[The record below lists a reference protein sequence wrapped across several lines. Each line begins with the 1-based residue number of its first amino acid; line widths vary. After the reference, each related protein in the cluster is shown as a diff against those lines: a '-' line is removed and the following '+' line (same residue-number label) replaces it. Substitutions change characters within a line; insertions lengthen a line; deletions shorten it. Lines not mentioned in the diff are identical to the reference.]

1 MARIVRVQ
9 FIHCLCFFF
18 PPKDNGRRDENK
30 TKKETRE
37 RERGKGRKEEGKGEG
52 NNLMEKR
59 GRERERDVVCF
70 ETRKTLN
77 VEIWKILVANTSHY
91 S

>member
-1 MARIVRVQ
+1 
-9 FIHCLCFFF
+9 
-18 PPKDNGRRDENK
+18 
-30 TKKETRE
+30 
-37 RERGKGRKEEGKGEG
+37 
-52 NNLMEKR
+52 MEKR

>member
-1 MARIVRVQ
+1 MDARTRIKR
-9 FIHCLCFFF
+9 
-18 PPKDNGRRDENK
+18 KN
-30 TKKETRE
+30 ETRE
-37 RERGKGRKEEGKGEG
+37 REREGRGRRKKGEG

-59 GRERERDVVCF
+59 ERETFFVSRHGK
-70 ETRKTLN
+70 RLN